1 MGPPLHVIRDLFSIS
16 SNDCNIARPGFP
28 FYNLLPSI
36 VTIVT
41 ELDRI
46 SANKYHLSIQI

>member
-16 SNDCNIARPGFP
+16 SNDYNIARPGFP

-36 VTIVT
+36 TIVT